1 VLKSEFDSTIE
12 DVIQRI
18 DQTAYISN
26 NGLENLAKVARTGS
40 YLDLGDL
47 PSLNFVESTVY
58 TAAMA
63 GKQDKLTAVSPVYID
78 NNNRIGVNIDNK
90 LYIIV
95 DDL

>member
-1 VLKSEFDSTIE
+1 
-12 DVIQRI
+12 
-18 DQTAYISN
+18 
-26 NGLENLAKVARTGS
+26 
-40 YLDLGDL
+40 LDDL
-47 PSLNFVESTVY
+47 PSLNFVESNTY

-78 NNNRIGVNIDNK
+78 GNNRIGVNIDNK